1 MGPWKWAWAAL
12 SGCMIL
18 GAAGVGVGVV
28 RAVGVTLGVPIAM
41 GVDEGEVL
49 LGELNCVSCHAADAR
64 VAARVGMRGAPR
76 LGEEG
81 LRLEP
86 QWIRAWLDNPSALK
100 PGTAMP
106 HLMHGMAGGERAKAA
121 DELTH
126 YLASIQPEGPALY
139 LTADRARVESGRAL
153 YHSLG
158 CVACHAPTDR
168 PPDMPQDVFERARRE
183 GIPMGDLARKYPGG
197 ELVAFLKDPVK
208 HRPGGRMPSLGLSD
222 GEARAVATFLLRDQA
237 PALNDP
243 KSALATVSGVKWEY
257 FEGAMSSVKQFDDGR
272 KPVATGESDEL
283 TLSMRRRE
291 SEFAVR
297 FTGAIE
303 VPAEG
308 EYTFWV
314 TSDDGASLE
323 IDGQKVLDNDGNHPP
338 REVRGRVKLS
348 KAPHSFELR
357 FFQGG
362 GGHEF
367 AVRWAGPGFDRQPI
381 PGSVLRH
388 YGQPMLPVGHGEFAV
403 DAGKAAAGRARFE
416 KLNCVACHAVVDSKG
431 ALAARAAR
439 PLSELG
445 RRADGGCLAERP
457 PAGAPSFALSSAQR
471 AALRKTLRN
480 AGALAK
486 APDAATKVSLTTSQL
501 GCLAC
506 HARDGVGGPLA
517 TGRDGWFQLVG
528 EADLGEEGKLP
539 PHLERVGGK
548 LRKEWMSRLLDEGTK
563 VRPYM
568 ATRMPRFGKAN
579 VGHLPEA
586 FDAADVSASARPEP
600 VVSERDAK
608 FGRKL
613 VGRDGVSCIA
623 CHTFAQHGST
633 GIPALGLDRMHERLR
648 WDWFRRYMPDPA
660 ALRPGTRMPSFWP
673 EGKSANTEILGGD
686 MEGQIRSIWS
696 WLAGGAKADVPAG
709 LIRSRQEVAVGNE
722 AVIYRNFIEG
732 AGSRAIGVGYPGQAN
747 LAFDANQLRLAMIWQ
762 GGFIDMARHSTDR
775 GVGYEPPLGDNVVR
789 LPEGPAFAR
798 LGAAD
803 AAWPKAAPRD
813 DAHRFL
819 GYALDDVRRP
829 SFRYRVGAGVEV
841 LDTPVPRTV
850 DVDVVLTRTLEVTG
864 HAEGGWWFRAAVGDI
879 KAAADGVFVVDGKTR
894 MKFTGADG
902 APVVQGREL
911 RVPVKVPGRLVQEI
925 TW

>member
-1 MGPWKWAWAAL
+1 MRPLAWAWAAL
-12 SGCMIL
+12 
-18 GAAGVGVGVV
+18 AGGWLAGGGMMLHGQGV
-28 RAVGVTLGVPIAM
+28 AWSAPMAK

-49 LGELNCVSCHAADAR
+49 LGELNCVSCHVADTAA
-64 VAARVGMRGAPR
+64 AARLASRGAPR
-76 LGEEG
+76 LGADG

-86 QWIRAWLDNPSALK
+86 QWLRAWLMDPARSK

-106 HLMHGMAGGERAKAA
+106 HVLHGLPGDEVTRAA

-126 YLASIQPEGPALY
+126 YLVSIQPQRPALY
-139 LTADRARVESGRAL
+139 LTADRARVETGRAL

-158 CVACHAPTDR
+158 CVACHAPVDR

-183 GIPMGDLARKYPGG
+183 GVPLGDLARKYPGG
-197 ELVAFLKDPVK
+197 ELAAFLKDPVK
-208 HRPGGRMPSLGLSD
+208 HRPGGRMPAMGLSD

-237 PALNDP
+237 PGLTDP
-243 KSALATVSGVKWEY
+243 NSKVATVPGVKWEY
-257 FEGAMSSVKQFDDGR
+257 FEGGVSSVKQLDDGR
-272 KPVATGESDEL
+272 KPVATGESDEI
-283 TLSMRRRE
+283 TTSMRKRE
-291 SEFAVR
+291 GEFAVR

-303 VPAEG
+303 VPADG

-314 TSDDGASLE
+314 NSDDGSSLE
-323 IDGQKVLDNDGNHPP
+323 IDGTKVLDNDGTHPP
-338 REVRGRVKLS
+338 REVRGRVKLA
-348 KAPHSFELR
+348 KGPHSFELR

-362 GGHEF
+362 GGHEL
-367 AVRWAGPGFDRQPI
+367 AVRWAGPGFDRQAI

-388 YGQPMLPVGHGEFAV
+388 YGQPMLPVGHADFAV
-403 DAGKAAAGRARFE
+403 DAGKASAGRARFE
-416 KLNCVACHAVVDSKG
+416 KLNCVACHAVADGAG
-431 ALAARAAR
+431 ALAARTAR

-445 RRADGGCLAERP
+445 GRTERGCLAERP
-457 PAGAPSFALSSAQR
+457 PKDAPAFALSGSQR
-471 AALRKTLRN
+471 AALRRAVKGA
-480 AGALAK
+480 AGLAK
-486 APDAATKVSLTTSQL
+486 APDAALKVALTSSRL

-506 HARDGVGGPLA
+506 HARDGVGGPSA
-517 TGRDGWFQLVG
+517 TGRDGWFQVVG

-539 PHLERVGGK
+539 PHLEKVGGK
-548 LRKEWMSRLLDEGTK
+548 LRREWTSRLLDEGTK

-568 ATRMPRFGKAN
+568 ATRMPVFGKAN

-586 FDAADVSASARPEP
+586 LEAADVAAAARPEP
-600 VVSERDAK
+600 AVSDRDAK

-623 CHTFAQHGST
+623 CHTFAQHGSL

-673 EGKSANTEILGGD
+673 EGKAANTEILGGD
-686 MEGQIRSIWS
+686 VEGQIRAIWA

-709 LIRSRQEVAVGNE
+709 LQRSRQEIVVGNE
-722 AVIYRNFIEG
+722 AVIYRHFIEG

-747 LAFDANQLRLAMIWQ
+747 LAFDANQLRLAMLWQ

-775 GVGYEPPLGDNVVR
+775 GAGYEPPLGENVVR

-798 LGAAD
+798 LPEPG
-803 AAWPKAAPRD
+803 AAWPKPAARD
-813 DAHRFL
+813 EAHRFL
-819 GYALDDVRRP
+819 GYTLDAARRP

-841 LDTPVPRTV
+841 LDTPLPKVV
-850 DVDVVLTRTLEVTG
+850 DVDVVLTRTLDVTG
-864 HAEGGWWFRAAVGDI
+864 EAGGGWWFRAAVGDI
-879 KAAADGVFVVDGKTR
+879 TSGPDGVFVVDGKAR
-894 MKFTGADG
+894 MKFTGTDG
-902 APVVQGREL
+902 PPVVQGREL
-911 RVPVKVPGRLVQEI
+911 RVPVKVPGRLVQEV

>member
-1 MGPWKWAWAAL
+1 MRPRALAWAAL
-12 SGCMIL
+12 AGCLAMGGWALRAQGVALSGPT
-18 GAAGVGVGVV
+18 AK
-28 RAVGVTLGVPIAM
+28 

-49 LGELNCVSCHAADAR
+49 LGELNCVACHAADTTSASR
-64 VAARVGMRGAPR
+64 LASRGAPR
-76 LGEEG
+76 LGAEG

-86 QWIRAWLDNPSALK
+86 QWLRDWLLDPARSK
-100 PGTAMP
+100 PGAAMP
-106 HLMHGMAGGERAKAA
+106 HVLHGLAEGERAKAA

-126 YLASIQPEGPALY
+126 YLVSIQPQGAAVF

-158 CVACHAPTDR
+158 CVACHAPTER
-168 PPDMPQDVFERARRE
+168 PPDMPQDVFDRAKRE
-183 GIPMGDLARKYPGG
+183 AVPLGDLARKYPGG
-197 ELVAFLKDPVK
+197 ELASFLKDPVK
-208 HRPGGRMPSLGLSD
+208 HRPGGRMPGMGLTD
-222 GEARAVATFLLRDQA
+222 GEARAVATFLLRDQV
-237 PALNDP
+237 PDLNDP
-243 KSALATVSGVKWEY
+243 KSSLATVSGAKWEY
-257 FEGAMSSVKQFDDGR
+257 FEGNMSSVKQFDDGR

-283 TLSMRRRE
+283 TTSMRKRE
-291 SEFAVR
+291 DHFAVR

-323 IDGQKVLDNDGNHPP
+323 IDGAKILDNDGAHPP

-367 AVRWAGPGFDRQPI
+367 AVRWSGPGFDRQPI

-403 DAGKAAAGRARFE
+403 DAAKARAGRARFE
-416 KLNCVACHAVVDSKG
+416 ALNCVACHAVADASG
-431 ALAARAAR
+431 AMAARTAR
-439 PLSELG
+439 PLPELA
-445 RRADGGCLAERP
+445 RRADQGCLAERP
-457 PAGAPSFALSSAQR
+457 PAGAPAFNLSSAQR
-471 AALRKTLRN
+471 AALRRTVRN
-480 AGALAK
+480 VAGLAK
-486 APDAATKVSLTTSQL
+486 APDAASRVALTTSRL

-517 TGRDGWFQLVG
+517 TGRDGWFQVVG

-539 PHLERVGGK
+539 PHLEKVGGK
-548 LRKEWMSRLLDEGTK
+548 LRREWMTRLLAEGTK

-568 ATRMPRFGKAN
+568 ATRMPQFGGGN

-586 FDAADVSASARPEP
+586 FETADVSPSARPDP
-600 VVSERDAK
+600 GPSERDAK

-623 CHTFAQHGST
+623 CHTFAQHASL

-673 EGKSANTEILGGD
+673 EGKAANTEILGGD
-686 MEGQIRSIWS
+686 VEAQIRSIWA

-709 LIRSRQEVAVGNE
+709 LQRSRQEIVVGDE
-722 AVIYRNFIEG
+722 AVIYRHFIEG
-732 AGSRAIGVGYPGQAN
+732 SGSRAIAVGYPGHAN
-747 LAFDANQLRLAMIWQ
+747 LAFDANQLRLALIWQ

-789 LPEGPAFAR
+789 LPEGPAFTR
-798 LGAAD
+798 LPEPG
-803 AAWPKAAPRD
+803 AAWPRPSARD
-813 DAHRFL
+813 EAHRFL
-819 GYALDDVRRP
+819 GYTLDAVRRP
-829 SFRYRVGAGVEV
+829 SFRYRVGPGVEV

-850 DVDVVLTRTLEVTG
+850 DVDVVLTRTLDVTG
-864 HAEGGWWFRAAVGDI
+864 TAGGGWWFRAAVGDI
-879 KAAADGVFVVDGKTR
+879 QAGPDGVYVVDGKAR